1 MKKRRML
8 SIGKRIFSPSLEQ
21 TPKARSSKNNF
32 NFSMD
37 VPNWIHVKIRQNSHT
52 SQTTLIIRLFCLV
65 SVFFLISYSLS
76 GQQKVTEKPLKYL
89 ANVGLVPTKL
99 TVVQDSIQ
107 FSLSGKLPVSS
118 GVLAKQPALKLWL
131 KSEQDSL
138 ELGPIVLKKQDG
150 LDAFQKSVQVLFL
163 PWMEGAVLEL
173 QFFEGKNKIATEKRI
188 LAHGVRALQRMVRLG
203 QYALGEAIPEVGRFD
218 FQQKSLPSK
227 SQTKTVYFQFA
238 PGKSDWTSGLGN
250 EEARKQL
257 VDFLNQNPEIVSVA
271 LTGLQSP
278 EQAEGRNSQLG
289 YRRAE
294 VVGQKLL
301 DFFPELDPQQIK
313 TQSRWNNWFDFRVLL
328 ADYEDLPEATKE
340 AYYKVLLSE
349 ESYLEKGIRLKTLP
363 DFDRVAARL
372 YPKLRT
378 VKVEFTAKPYLGLS
392 REQRNRLQESL
403 RPNGFNRLS
412 FEEWEKAAAASQD
425 LEEQASLLA
434 SMAKW
439 YDSNGPLNNLAVV
452 RMRQAQQLHDL
463 GSREVLWKESERL
476 LEVANQIK
484 PSPLLLFNLGQL
496 KVLQGEYW
504 EAYKVLSE
512 ASTLAKGDESLATAI
527 DLLRGAL
534 DIRRGDYKLSLLRF
548 NRPLQKAEDFF
559 NKGIAHFL
567 LGDYLN
573 ASAAFESSVIQNR
586 ELGYGYYGLALVAM
600 ESGQLESARLYL
612 EKASNYNPVLKEKIR
627 KDPSI
632 ESLLSF

>member
-1 MKKRRML
+1 ML

-32 NFSMD
+32 NFSM
-37 VPNWIHVKIRQNSHT
+37 VGARWASVKVLKNSSF
-52 SQTTLIIRLFCLV
+52 SQTTLIIRLFWVASL
-65 SVFFLISYSLS
+65 FFLISPSLS
-76 GQQKVTEKPLKYL
+76 GQQQVTEKPLKYL

-118 GVLAKQPALKLWL
+118 GVLAKQPGLKLWL
-131 KSEQDSL
+131 KSSQDSL
-138 ELGPIVLKKQDG
+138 DLGPMVFKRQGG
-150 LDAFQKSVQVLFL
+150 LDAFQKSVQIPFL

-173 QFFEGKNKIATEKRI
+173 QFFAGKNKIPEETRI
-188 LAHGVRALQRMVRLG
+188 LAKGVRATQFLVRLG
-203 QYALGEAIPEVGRFD
+203 QYSVGEAIPQIGRFD
-218 FQQKSLPSK
+218 FVEKALPSAP
-227 SQTKTVYFQFA
+227 QTKTVYFQFA
-238 PGKSDWTSGLGN
+238 PGKSEWNSNLGN
-250 EEARKQL
+250 EEVKKELAN
-257 VDFLNQNPEIVSVA
+257 FLNQNPEIVSVA

-294 VVGQKLL
+294 VVSQKLL
-301 DFFPELDPQQIK
+301 AFFPELGPEQIK
-313 TQSRWNNWFDFRVLL
+313 TQSRWNNWFDFRILL

-340 AYYKVLLSE
+340 SYYKVLLSE
-349 ESYLEKGIRLKTLP
+349 ESYLEKGMRLKSLP
-363 DFDRVAARL
+363 DFDKVAAQL

-378 VKVEFTAKPYLGLS
+378 VKVELTAKPYLGLN
-392 REQRNRLQESL
+392 REQRNRLQESI
-403 RPNGFNRLS
+403 RPGGTNRLS
-412 FEEWEKAAAASQD
+412 FSEWEKAAAASQD
-425 LEEQASLLA
+425 LEMQASLFA

-439 YDSNGPLNNLAVV
+439 YDRPGPLLNLAVV
-452 RMRQAQQLHDL
+452 RMRQAQQLQDL
-463 GSREVLWKESERL
+463 GSREVLWSEAARL
-476 LEVANQIK
+476 LEANRQSN
-484 PSPLLLFNLGQL
+484 PDPLILYNQGQL

-504 EAYKVLSE
+504 EAYKLLSE
-512 ASTLAKGDESLATAI
+512 ASTLAKGDELLATAI

-534 DIRRGDYKLSLLRF
+534 DIRRGDYKLSLLRL

-573 ASAAFESSVIQNR
+573 ASVAFESSVIQNR

-600 ESGQLESARLYL
+600 ESEQFESALLYL
-612 EKASNYNPVLKEKIR
+612 EKASFYNPVLKEKIR
-627 KDPSI
+627 MDPSV

>member
-1 MKKRRML
+1 MKNRRML

-32 NFSMD
+32 NFSM
-37 VPNWIHVKIRQNSHT
+37 VGTKWTSVKVLKNLHIT
-52 SQTTLIIRLFCLV
+52 QTTLIIRLFSLA
-65 SVFFLISYSLS
+65 SVFFLISLSLS
-76 GQQKVTEKPLKYL
+76 GQQKVTEKPLRYL

-99 TVVQDSIQ
+99 TLVQDSIQ

-118 GVLAKQPALKLWL
+118 GILAKQPALKLWL
-131 KSEQDSL
+131 KSAQDSL
-138 ELGPIVLKKQDG
+138 DLGPVVFKKQNG
-150 LDAFQKSVQVLFL
+150 LDAFQKSVQILFL
-163 PWMEGAVLEL
+163 PWMEEAVLEL
-173 QFFEGKNKIATEKRI
+173 QFFEGKNKVATETRI
-188 LAHGVRALQRMVRLG
+188 LARGVRALQRMVRLG
-203 QYALGEAIPEVGRFD
+203 QYSVGDAIPEVGRFD
-218 FQQKSLPSK
+218 FQQKFMPPTL
-227 SQTKTVYFQFA
+227 QTKTVYFQFA

-250 EEARKQL
+250 EEARNQL
-257 VDFLNQNPEIVSVA
+257 SDFLNQNPEIVSVA

-301 DFFPELDPQQIK
+301 AFFPELDPQQIK
-313 TQSRWNNWFDFRVLL
+313 TQSRWNNWFDFRILL

-340 AYYKVLLSE
+340 SYYKVLLSE
-349 ESYLEKGIRLKTLP
+349 ESFLEKGMRLKSLP
-363 DFDRVAARL
+363 NFDRVAARL

-378 VKVEFTAKPYLGLS
+378 VKVEFTAKPYLGLD
-392 REQRNRLQESL
+392 REQRNRLQESI
-403 RPNGFNRLS
+403 RPGGSNRLS
-412 FEEWEKAAAASQD
+412 YSEWEKAAAASQD
-425 LEEQASLLA
+425 LEVQASLFA

-439 YDSNGPLNNLAVV
+439 YDFSSPLINLAVV
-452 RMRQAQQLHDL
+452 RMRQAQQLQDL
-463 GSREVLWKESERL
+463 GSQEVLWMEATRL
-476 LEVANQIK
+476 LDAADQIN
-484 PSPLLLFNLGQL
+484 PSPLILFNQGQL

-512 ASTLAKGDESLATAI
+512 ASALAKGDESLATAV

-534 DIRRGDYKLSLLRF
+534 DIRRGDYKLSLLRL

-586 ELGYGYYGLALVAM
+586 ELGYGYYGLALVAL
-600 ESGQLESARLYL
+600 ESGQFESASLYL
-612 EKASNYNPVLKEKIR
+612 EKASFYNSALGEKIR
-627 KDPSI
+627 RDPLI
-632 ESLLSF
+632 DSLRSF